1 MKSGYLV
8 GFHAPHF
15 AWRAQVDILWL
26 WNRASRFAFT
36 DDGETSPWLEKLHKY
51 SNIWHDRPKQSSVF
65 SLAYPVA
72 FSRGRYNWTLDVYGK
87 WHLRITVLMWAICMF
102 CSSCLLVMCVMSF
115 ALGIWT
121 GTRWTLWP
129 CNMNQGGFYI
139 FIFCLKGIV
148 HPNIKK
154 FCFYSL
160 ILILV

>member
-1 MKSGYLV
+1 MGTLLEELKLT
-8 GFHAPHF
+8 HF
-15 AWRAQVDILWL
+15 GCEISFEIQLHWWR
-26 WNRASRFAFT
+26 
-36 DDGETSPWLEKLHKY
+36 ETSPWLEKLHKY
-51 SNIWHDRPKQSSVF
+51 SNIWHGRPKQSSVF

-139 FIFCLKGIV
+139 FIFSLKGIV
-148 HPNIKK
+148 HPNIKNL
-154 FCFYSL
+154 FLFTHTHFGL
-160 ILILV
+160 NP